1 MTRCWDYT
9 FIKYVFSSAFL
20 LKRAIFSFSTV
31 AWLRMMVAWINQFLV
46 VWFDNISHIL
56 CATVAYIHIILIE
69 NFMELLRRWKMQIY
83 QLEELLCNV
92 CDDCVTI
99 TRLNHMMLR
108 WRCRFT
114 WLVLDWWN
122 DKLIL
127 LQPLRF
133 RASSYSPLAILNTH
147 TDIYIYIY
155 IYICMYIYIHWVC
168 MPFKKCLAFT

>member
-1 MTRCWDYT
+1 MSLLLLPNILCQGGFVHLCLIFERTDMVIISFLKISLCSSSVNFIRVTRCWDYA
-9 FIKYVFSSAFL
+9 FIKYVFSSAFP

-31 AWLRMMVAWINQFLV
+31 AWLRLMVAWINQFLV

-56 CATVAYIHIILIE
+56 CATVAFLHIILIE
-69 NFMELLRRWKMQIY
+69 SFMELLRRWKMQIY

-99 TRLNHMMLR
+99 TRLNHMMLW

-122 DKLIL
+122 DKLVL
-127 LQPLRF
+127 L
-133 RASSYSPLAILNTH
+133 
-147 TDIYIYIY
+147 
-155 IYICMYIYIHWVC
+155 
-168 MPFKKCLAFT
+168 